1 MKKLTIIFIG
11 LFLLSGIN
19 QFIYPSVQSDEV
31 VKEIVKIKYMYAHEA
46 RNVLMPY
53 MSKIGKIR
61 AIDRENR
68 LVIED
73 IPEVMAKL
81 LVILK
86 EIDVRPADLQF
97 TCELILGS
105 LIPGEKE
112 VIDKDLRSDP
122 VIKELK
128 SLLKYKSFK
137 LLDSSV
143 IKVQD
148 TERSSQRLGGGG
160 KSFRLSLYP
169 RHIKEEK
176 DEILQVELRLSEYM
190 GITPEGK
197 ERTLTLIDTTLTIKN
212 GERTVVGV
220 SKLDGGDKALIL
232 IISGLVIK

>member
-1 MKKLTIIFIG
+1 MKKFTMIFVC
-11 LFLLSGIN
+11 FVLLMGTT
-19 QFIYPSVQSDEV
+19 QFIYPSVQTPEV
-31 VKEIVKIKYMYAHEA
+31 VKKIVKIKYMYAHEA

-53 MSKIGKIR
+53 MSKRGKIR

-68 LVIED
+68 LVLED

-86 EIDVRPADLQF
+86 EIDVRPADLRF

-105 LIPGEKE
+105 LKPGEKE
-112 VIDKDLRSDP
+112 DIDKDLRSDP
-122 VIKELK
+122 VIRELRN
-128 SLLKYKSFK
+128 LLKYKSFK

-160 KSFRLSLYP
+160 KSFKLSLYP
-169 RHIKEEK
+169 RYIQEDK
-176 DEILQVELRLSEYM
+176 DEILQVELRLVEHM
-190 GITPEGK
+190 GINREGK
-197 ERTLTLIDTTLTIKN
+197 ETTLTLIDTTLTIKN
-212 GERTVVGV
+212 RERTVVGV

-232 IISGLVIK
+232 IISGLVIE

>member
-1 MKKLTIIFIG
+1 MKKTFIILVI
-11 LFLLSGIN
+11 LFLLLGTA
-19 QFIYPSVQSDEV
+19 QFIFPSVEKPEV

-53 MSKIGKIR
+53 MSERGKIR

-81 LVILK
+81 LLILK

-97 TCELILGS
+97 TVELILGS
-105 LIPGEKE
+105 LKSAEKRD
-112 VIDKDLRSDP
+112 IDNELLSDP
-122 VIKELK
+122 VITELRG
-128 SLLKYKSFK
+128 LLKYKSFK
-137 LLDSSV
+137 LLDSSI

-148 TERSSQRLGGGG
+148 TERSSQRMGGGG
-160 KSFRLSLYP
+160 KSFKLSLYP
-169 RHIKEEK
+169 RYIKEDK
-176 DEILQVELRLSEYM
+176 DDILQVELRLAEHM
-190 GITPEGK
+190 GINREGK
-197 ERTLTLIDTTLTIKN
+197 ETTLTLIDTTLTLKN

-232 IISGLVIK
+232 IVSGRVIK